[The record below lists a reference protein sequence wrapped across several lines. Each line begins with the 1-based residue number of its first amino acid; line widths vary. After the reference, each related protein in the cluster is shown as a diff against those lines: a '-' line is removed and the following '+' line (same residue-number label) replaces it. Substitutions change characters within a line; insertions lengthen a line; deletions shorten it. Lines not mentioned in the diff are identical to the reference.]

1 MPTSDYHAVSDI
13 MGEIQRLSPRSVLD
27 LGVGFGKYGVLC
39 REILDARFGRCQQEQ
54 WQADI
59 VGYEAWTGYRN
70 PVWAAYSRLYDGAYG
85 FFDEKLA
92 MAAKLLPGLQVVAFS
107 YYDLVLMI
115 DSLEHLEPS
124 YGRKFLRS
132 LVQNNR
138 HVIVSV
144 PNGKMEQGE
153 VFGNPHEAHRWTFN
167 GTEEF
172 AEYDF
177 NLIHQSVCTVVSIKG
192 AYGTNEVR

>member
-1 MPTSDYHAVSDI
+1 MPVSDYHAVSDI

-59 VGYEAWTGYRN
+59 VGYEAWIGYRN
-70 PVWAAYSRLYDGAYG
+70 PVWRAYSTVYH
-85 FFDEKLA
+85 
-92 MAAKLLPGLQVVAFS
+92 VAFHENHPDAVS

-132 LVQNNR
+132 LVDNNK